1 MRLGFKCQFHL
12 FNISRDSDSSPAYLM
27 YHCHETW
34 SQFSAPLSRCI
45 ARLGFMSQ
53 VLCLLA
59 LSISLECWQVAIG
72 TLQLVITLSLWP
84 IEFPAS
90 IIHCISLAPNHAN
103 CRCLNDVFLTYISPF
118 HTESMITIFLLHL
131 SDCVDF
137 SLYSCQLQC
146 LPYTVGTQHNYSL
159 NMWFFK
165 LIFTK

>member
-12 FNISRDSDSSPAYLM
+12 FNVSRDSDSSPAYLM

-103 CRCLNDVFLTYISPF
+103 CRCLNDVFLTFHLFTLSQWSQFSSYICP
-118 HTESMITIFLLHL
+118 TVLIFL
-131 SDCVDF
+131 CTPA
-137 SLYSCQLQC
+137 YCNAYPIQ
-146 LPYTVGTQHNYSL
+146 
-159 NMWFFK
+159 
-165 LIFTK
+165 